1 MSGTLAGTASFG
13 TAGGRANRR
22 FLTCRGGND
31 HSGSRARCSGIVTLS
46 DHPLDRYAV
55 FGALCAQLPLA
66 VWCRSEAALRWSLIA
81 WSLIA
86 WFLIAWFLSILAAL
100 FLPVLAPVTR

>member
-1 MSGTLAGTASFG
+1 MSGTRAGTASFG
-13 TAGGRANRR
+13 TVRSRADRR

-31 HSGSRARCSGIVTLS
+31 HSGSRARCSDIVTLS

-55 FGALCAQLPLA
+55 FGALCALLPLA
-66 VWCRSEAALRWSLIA
+66 VWYRSDAALRRP
-81 WSLIA
+81 LIA
-86 WFLIAWFLSILAAL
+86 WFLIACFLSILAAL